1 MIQQIRYVTRNIV
14 STILFLDKI
23 KDVINIVYKNVVT
36 RLITKIDTLDTFIN
50 NIILGLFQRTNLF
63 RKL

>member
-14 STILFLDKI
+14 STMLFLDKI

>member
-14 STILFLDKI
+14 STMLFLDKS

-36 RLITKIDTLDTFIN
+36 RLITKIDTL
-50 NIILGLFQRTNLF
+50 GLIY
-63 RKL
+63 K

>member
-14 STILFLDKI
+14 STMLFLDKI

-36 RLITKIDTLDTFIN
+36 RLITKIDTL
-50 NIILGLFQRTNLF
+50 GLIY
-63 RKL
+63 K

>member
-14 STILFLDKI
+14 STMLFLDKI
-23 KDVINIVYKNVVT
+23 KDVIIIVYKNVVT